1 MYHIGK
7 VKEFHSAQ
15 GFGFLLGRESDQ
27 EVFFQQNDFP
37 TEGGPPQKG
46 ENVKYLIVQEQGKFK
61 ASQIV
66 RLDVAMNKKL
76 KKRFAEKSAMK
87 RFDPVQKNRNTAR
100 SISAVLSMLVLGL
113 AVVGYYGWNKFQQYK
128 EDQANKLQ
136 MYTQQEQ
143 QVILEQRKAVGAL
156 PGSSMSRKNQDN
168 LRERMGETAS
178 ISASRKVETTRSRAS
193 TQGYSN
199 QGAQNTAKN
208 TTEAMDVKVGQAIRR
223 HDDALQS
230 QEQ

>member
-1 MYHIGK
+1 MIFRLK
-7 VKEFHSAQ
+7 VVLRK
-15 GFGFLLGRESDQ
+15 
-27 EVFFQQNDFP
+27 
-37 TEGGPPQKG
+37 KG

-87 RFDPVQKNRNTAR
+87 RFDPVQKNRNMAR
-100 SISAVLSMLVLGL
+100 NISAVLSMLVLGL
-113 AVVGYYGWNKFQQYK
+113 TVAAYYGWNKFKQYQD
-128 EDQANKLQ
+128 DQASKLQ

-143 QVILEQRKAVGAL
+143 QVILEQRKAVGPL
-156 PGSSMSRKNQDN
+156 PTHYSSGKSQDS
-168 LRERMGETAS
+168 LRERTGETAS
-178 ISASRKVETTRSRAS
+178 RSASHKVEATTSRAS
-193 TQGYSN
+193 TEGYSN
-199 QGAQNTAKN
+199 QGTKNPAKN
-208 TTEAMDVKVGQAIRR
+208 TVEAMDVKVSQAIRR